1 MRHLGAFFVV
11 TVVATVIL
19 TLYLILLPV
28 LLDANASLREVWP
41 GFSFVLIFVAP
52 FTVVGGLLA
61 GLPVYVVGAPR
72 GWFCTIWRSIV
83 AGAITGT
90 IYAGVIALFVTEW
103 RPYPLLSLI
112 FGGLISGAV
121 AGALWFAMLGPASRA
136 EAH

>member
-1 MRHLGAFFVV
+1 M

-19 TLYLILLPV
+19 TLYLVLLPV
-28 LLDANASLREVWP
+28 LLDANASVREVWS

-52 FTVVGGLLA
+52 ITVVGGLIA

-72 GWFCTIWRSIV
+72 GWFSTIRRSIAAGGIAGTVYAV
-83 AGAITGT
+83 A
-90 IYAGVIALFVTEW
+90 IALLVTEW

-121 AGALWFAMLGPASRA
+121 AGALWFAMLRPVSHT
-136 EAH
+136 EAQ